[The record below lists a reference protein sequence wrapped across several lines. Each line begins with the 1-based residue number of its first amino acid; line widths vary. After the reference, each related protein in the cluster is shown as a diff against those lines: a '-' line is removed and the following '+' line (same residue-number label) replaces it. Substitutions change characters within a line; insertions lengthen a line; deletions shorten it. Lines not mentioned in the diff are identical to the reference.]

1 MRIGLLGGSFNPA
14 HEGHLHITRLALK
27 KLGLDRVWWLV
38 SPQNPLKDAKDMA
51 PLQKRIESACKI
63 AQDPRIDVRDLE
75 SDFGTTYTVDALKCL
90 TARFARM
97 KFVWIMG
104 ADSFGELQRWKHPHL
119 IMQSVPIAV
128 FARPGFNLK
137 ALNSQMAQRYA
148 SFRLS
153 PDDGAALSLQKPPA
167 WIFFPGSQ
175 HSLSATAIRQRR
187 HIS

>member
-38 SPQNPLKDAKDMA
+38 SPQNPLKEKKGMA
-51 PLQKRIESACKI
+51 PLQTRFESATKI

-75 SDFGTTYTVDALKCL
+75 SHFGTTYTVDTLRQL
-90 TARFARM
+90 TTRFAHM

-104 ADSFGELQRWKHPHL
+104 ADSFAELQRWKQPHL

-137 ALNSQMAQRYA
+137 ALNSQMAQRYGA
-148 SFRLS
+148 FRLS
-153 PDDGAALSLQKPPA
+153 PDDGAALAVQKPPA

-175 HSLSATAIRQRR
+175 HPLSATAIRQKRP
-187 HIS
+187 IS